1 MCVVLLFFNF
11 WKISTHTRGER
22 RRRGETDANK
32 PPANLNK
39 NTVCGYTTSMDS
51 NKTKKNKKNERT
63 KQTNQ
68 TMAMPVLLMEMM
80 RACVETT
87 QFHRHELFGVAFL
100 WTAGRDVGW
109 TVLSLSLVVVLS
121 PEKKAQTDGP
131 NDCLHQLANRPVR
144 LSCPSCPSFSLF
156 LLSHLLRRP
165 VTQSIRQ
172 PASHIGFLHLTSL
185 SAVRMD
191 WRCQILSFFFHPYV
205 QRKPQEL
212 THTDKGTSQS
222 VGGGGIQ
229 PNLSLSPHEGLLW
242 LSHPVSA

>member
-1 MCVVLLFFNF
+1 MGGNGC
-11 WKISTHTRGER
+11 EQ
-22 RRRGETDANK
+22 
-32 PPANLNK
+32 
-39 NTVCGYTTSMDS
+39 TTSQSQQEHCVWVHDVDGFQQDE
-51 NKTKKNKKNERT
+51 KEQEEERT
-63 KQTNQ
+63 NKQTKQIKQ
-68 TMAMPVLLMEMM
+68 TMAMPVLLMAMM
-80 RACVETT
+80 RARVETT
-87 QFHRHELFGVAFL
+87 QLHRHEPFGVAFL

-191 WRCQILSFFFHPYV
+191 WHCQILSFFFIRTCNENH
-205 QRKPQEL
+205 K
-212 THTDKGTSQS
+212 
-222 VGGGGIQ
+222 
-229 PNLSLSPHEGLLW
+229 N
-242 LSHPVSA
+242 